1 MENLRQIQE
10 LEKEHSKEIRNLN
23 EKNMRLANQI
33 KEISDLVKEKKQQ
46 RFKNLSKKT
55 PLYVF

>member
-10 LEKEHSKEIRNLN
+10 LEKEHSKEIRNLK

-55 PLYVF
+55 LLYVF